1 MPSTVSWRYDTT
13 TERWLYWLLL
23 AGTAAVYGV
32 FSVVLAGAA
41 VALFLALVGGS
52 TGLRLLVVVLALVG
66 GPFSLL
72 YLLPMLRDPAQ
83 RPTFY
88 PDGVERRLHTR
99 ERVGAGVVGALVLA
113 GSAWVDPRLAVGLF
127 LGGACAGVLV
137 LACSTRG
144 RIDPETA
151 TAESGPREWDLSRV
165 TGYTVRRIGP
175 LAVVSLEASGPGSFG
190 TVPSRVVVP
199 TTALDDVSAALDAVV
214 AEVGERDEEGRD
226 PNPAVR
232 AVAAAFAL
240 LFAGGGA
247 AAAVF
252 VGTVGW
258 YAAAVGLLFAAVFL
272 LVAREG

>member
-23 AGTAAVYGV
+23 VGAAAVYGA
-32 FSVVLAGAA
+32 FGVVLAGAA
-41 VALFLALVGGS
+41 IALFLVLVGGS
-52 TGLRLLVVVLALVG
+52 TGLRLLVALLVLVG

-88 PDGVERRLHTR
+88 PDGVERRLRTR
-99 ERVGAGVVGALVLA
+99 QRVGVGVVGALVLA

-127 LGGACAGVLV
+127 LGGACAGL
-137 LACSTRG
+137 LALTCSTRG
-144 RIDPETA
+144 CIDPGTA

-165 TGYTVRRIGP
+165 TGYTIRRIGP

-190 TVPSRVVVP
+190 TVPSRIAVP
-199 TTALDDVSAALDAVV
+199 TAVVADVRAALDAVV
-214 AEVGERDEEGRD
+214 ADVGEGDEGGRGS
-226 PNPAVR
+226 NPAVR
-232 AVAAAFAL
+232 AVAVAFAV
-240 LFAGGGA
+240 LFAGGGVA
-247 AAAVF
+247 AALFA
-252 VGTVGW
+252 GAVGW
-258 YAAAVGLLFAAVFL
+258 YAAAVGLLFAGVFL

>member
-23 AGTAAVYGV
+23 AGAAAVYGV
-32 FSVVLAGAA
+32 LGVVFAGAA
-41 VALFLALVGGS
+41 IALLLALVSGS
-52 TGLRLLVVVLALVG
+52 TEFRLLVVVLVLVG

-88 PDGVERRLHTR
+88 PDGAERRFRTR
-99 ERVGAGVVGALVLA
+99 ERVAVGVVGALVLA
-113 GSAWVDPRLAVGLF
+113 GSAWVDPRLAIGLF
-127 LGGACAGVLV
+127 LGGACAGL
-137 LACSTRG
+137 LALTCSTRG
-144 RIDPETA
+144 CIDPGTA
-151 TAESGPREWDLSRV
+151 TAETGSREWDLSRV
-165 TGYTVRRIGP
+165 TGYTTRRAGP
-175 LAVVSLEASGPGSFG
+175 LAVVSLGAAGPGSFG
-190 TVPSRVVVP
+190 TVPSRIVVP
-199 TTALDDVSAALDAVV
+199 TDALDDVTAALDAVV
-214 AEVGERDEEGRD
+214 ADVGDEAGRD

-232 AVAAAFAL
+232 AVAVAFAL

-258 YAAAVGLLFAAVFL
+258 YAAAIGLLFAAVFL